1 RSTFGGATYVMC
13 NAKGIGENQLIC
25 HRPLQNLNA
34 MEFDREK
41 RRFRR
46 PKNRAPVKND
56 LDDSQHH
63 HSALGIRLFL
73 REFCVAFLDN
83 CYNILM
89 PRARDMIIKSTCLLS
104 DETNFFWAIRFFTE
118 FNRHAHTSID
128 RISETLQMNTFH
140 LLHTKIDH
148 YREMIKIDKP
158 EAKLWAKR
166 LQIGFGAFKEY
177 ILCVKSMLTNTNEV
191 IIRAATII
199 KNNIFYMQEYREQIY
214 ILLRDYDNTKMTN
227 IYLHDLIESTHE
239 FLKMLEEHTTKLKHV
254 FVQRCR
260 TARKSTTTKKKKN
273 ENTEKNE
280 PPNEQLEEE
289 WQNQISE
296 RLSCLLQGLEE
307 VSINKSDVCPFDALS
322 EVPID
327 DQSITAVARIQH
339 ALRINKLD
347 EAIALFR
354 ASREVWPTEKTF
366 GHEDIGAEEEFNLLR
381 EIYMTSNM
389 DNLLPKNT
397 DEDDENNEEE
407 YEEGHDEDEQESIHT
422 IEREEEFDFKKFI
435 IRFAHSSILSSY
447 IDVLRTYTSNTPY
460 LNHCIIRMFYRI
472 SIDCNYPGIFFQ
484 MSLFRIYQ
492 KFYLD
497 PLAKSQQFSELLQF
511 GTWLLRKF
519 FVTIQKNPYIYAEL
533 LFWKDRSILEDM
545 LDGYRHTT
553 RTTNEGEKKIKAG
566 SWSIEHQIELRDLFR
581 KIKEEQV
588 ENIGLEQT
596 DIIDRIMLELTDKT
610 KTRRQI
616 IKELKNQDLIK
627 NAKELKL
634 KKTKNRQSKK
644 NDFLDNSKFLSSD
657 SDVPDIDDDDD
668 DDRSIENKSI
678 SSEHE
683 QDNSKSDNIISTEI
697 PKNTEQ
703 EVEEE
708 EESVPV
714 IIKQS
719 RKFESSSMFNDND
732 NDNDNDDDDDDIS
745 SSRPIKKARRQLAS
759 SSEDDDYVASEALAQ
774 LKNSRRKKKTR
785 TTIIQTQSCVVNH
798 ISTIRKRIT
807 I

>member
-1 RSTFGGATYVMC
+1 MFCPY
-13 NAKGIGENQLIC
+13 
-25 HRPLQNLNA
+25 
-34 MEFDREK
+34 
-41 RRFRR
+41 
-46 PKNRAPVKND
+46 NR
-56 LDDSQHH
+56 
-63 HSALGIRLFL
+63 
-73 REFCVAFLDN
+73 
-83 CYNILM
+83 
-89 PRARDMIIKSTCLLS
+89 
-104 DETNFFWAIRFFTE
+104 
-118 FNRHAHTSID
+118 
-128 RISETLQMNTFH
+128 
-140 LLHTKIDH
+140 
-148 YREMIKIDKP
+148 
-158 EAKLWAKR
+158 
-166 LQIGFGAFKEY
+166 
-177 ILCVKSMLTNTNEV
+177 
-191 IIRAATII
+191 
-199 KNNIFYMQEYREQIY
+199 
-214 ILLRDYDNTKMTN
+214 
-227 IYLHDLIESTHE
+227 
-239 FLKMLEEHTTKLKHV
+239 
-254 FVQRCR
+254 
-260 TARKSTTTKKKKN
+260 KKY
-273 ENTEKNE
+273 
-280 PPNEQLEEE
+280 Q
-289 WQNQISE
+289 W
-296 RLSCLLQGLEE
+296 
-307 VSINKSDVCPFDALS
+307 
-322 EVPID
+322 
-327 DQSITAVARIQH
+327 
-339 ALRINKLD
+339 
-347 EAIALFR
+347 
-354 ASREVWPTEKTF
+354 
-366 GHEDIGAEEEFNLLR
+366 
-381 EIYMTSNM
+381 
-389 DNLLPKNT
+389 
-397 DEDDENNEEE
+397 
-407 YEEGHDEDEQESIHT
+407 DEQESIHT

-627 NAKELKL
+627 NTRELKL
-634 KKTKNRQSKK
+634 KKTRNRQSKK
-644 NDFLDNSKFLSSD
+644 NNFLDNSKFLSSD

-759 SSEDDDYVASEALAQ
+759 SSEDDD
-774 LKNSRRKKKTR
+774 
-785 TTIIQTQSCVVNH
+785 
-798 ISTIRKRIT
+798 
-807 I
+807 